1 MSLPRPL
8 PLAEWTTRNAVRLA
22 TPDLAAPF
30 DDLEPLRRL
39 VGDARVVALGESSHQ
54 IREFGLMR
62 DRMLRFLVQECGFT
76 VYAVEFGA
84 ASGRAVDAWVR
95 GDDGD
100 LDALIT
106 PRSDGY
112 PGQSAEGRDTLRWLR
127 AHNATAPHPV
137 RFAGLDVPAAGGS
150 LAPVLEPVARY
161 LAHVDSGAVHYAR
174 TALEL
179 SEPLAGGSGLVP
191 AHARLR
197 LDPAVQDRL
206 SAILGRLLNRVTVMR
221 EVYVEDGGRQA
232 YENAL
237 SDVWAAWRTDQMQ
250 RAMSE
255 LLGGAPD
262 AADLAARDRYLAD
275 SLLHLID
282 RSAPGTRIIVS
293 AHNAHIQRTANPEGG
308 PLARTPMGY
317 PLAQE
322 LRTGYVSVALT
333 SGGGRTV
340 ANVVDPAHPSG
351 MRQSAADAPEAT
363 PDSVESLFAGVLE
376 APALVDTRALRTHAR
391 RHGLPEPSRIR
402 MDNGFLPVPAL
413 DAYDAVISVPRTT
426 LTVDFAEADS
436 TSHASSPDRPQ

>member
-1 MSLPRPL
+1 M
-8 PLAEWTTRNAVRLA
+8 
-22 TPDLAAPF
+22 
-30 DDLEPLRRL
+30 
-39 VGDARVVALGESSHQ
+39 
-54 IREFGLMR
+54 
-62 DRMLRFLVQECGFT
+62 VQECGFT

-106 PRSDGY
+106 PRSDGC

-161 LAHVDSGAVHYAR
+161 LTDVDSGAVHYAR

-221 EVYVEDGGRQA
+221 EVYVENGGRQA

-322 LRTGYVSVALT
+322 LGTDYVSVALT

-340 ANVVDPAHPSG
+340 ANVSIRRTLPGCANLRPTPPKRHLTAWSRCSQACSKRRRWWTPARCARTPGDMACRSRPG
-351 MRQSAADAPEAT
+351 SAWTTASCPCRPWMPT
-363 PDSVESLFAGVLE
+363 
-376 APALVDTRALRTHAR
+376 TR
-391 RHGLPEPSRIR
+391 
-402 MDNGFLPVPAL
+402 
-413 DAYDAVISVPRTT
+413 
-426 LTVDFAEADS
+426 
-436 TSHASSPDRPQ
+436 